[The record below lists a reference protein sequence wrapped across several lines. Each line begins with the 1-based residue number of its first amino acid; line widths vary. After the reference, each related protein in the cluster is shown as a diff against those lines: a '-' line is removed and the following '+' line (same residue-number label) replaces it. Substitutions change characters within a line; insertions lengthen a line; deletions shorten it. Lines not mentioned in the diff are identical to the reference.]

1 MISMRALE
9 CLVAVVEQ
17 GSMTKAAAAEARI
30 ALAAADRAVLAGKQ
44 VAAGAGGRIRI
55 SCVEMMTAWILLPV
69 LRDWRRR
76 FPQVELAVQEHATAE
91 LMLEAARFEETDL
104 SIGPGLAGQ
113 DHCVEVL
120 GQEEIV
126 VVASAEH
133 RLAALSAVSRAE
145 LADELLVH
153 YGAGGLGEPAVGR
166 RHLPGRPML
175 HTASPQ
181 TAAQLAAAGMGVA
194 VVPVSA
200 VAPVA
205 VSGVVIKS
213 LDPPER
219 RDIVVSVAAP
229 HDALLRRFVFDLRR
243 CALPDSRPFEPAAV
257 CPAV

>member
-17 GSMTKAAAAEARI
+17 GSMTKAAAALYMSQPALSHQIAAIERELGTSVIERLSRGIRPTRAGAAAAAEARI

-104 SIGPGLAGQ
+104 STGPGLAGQ

-181 TAAQLAAAGMGVA
+181 TAAQLAAAGMGWQSS
-194 VVPVSA
+194 PS
-200 VAPVA
+200 PP
-205 VSGVVIKS
+205 S
-213 LDPPER
+213 LR
-219 RDIVVSVAAP
+219 
-229 HDALLRRFVFDLRR
+229 
-243 CALPDSRPFEPAAV
+243 SR
-257 CPAV
+257 CPAS